1 MTKNI
6 LIINGPNLNLLGDR
20 EKSKYGN
27 DTLETVRKKCES
39 HSKSIQVE
47 IKFVQ
52 SNIEGEIVT
61 IIQKAKGI
69 FDGIIINAAGYTH
82 TSIAIL
88 DALLAVK
95 LPVIEVHITNI
106 YNREE
111 FRSKSLISKAAKGI
125 ICGFGVNGYIMALDS
140 MKELLRQQ
148 NENK

>member
-1 MTKNI
+1 MTKKI

-27 DTLETVRKKCES
+27 DTLETVKKKCES
-39 HSKSIQVE
+39 HSKSIDVE
-47 IKFVQ
+47 IKFEQ
-52 SNIEGEIVT
+52 SNLEGEIVT

-82 TSIAIL
+82 TSVAIL

-125 ICGFGVNGYIMALDS
+125 ICGFGINGYIMALDS
-140 MKELLRQQ
+140 MKENL
-148 NENK
+148 K